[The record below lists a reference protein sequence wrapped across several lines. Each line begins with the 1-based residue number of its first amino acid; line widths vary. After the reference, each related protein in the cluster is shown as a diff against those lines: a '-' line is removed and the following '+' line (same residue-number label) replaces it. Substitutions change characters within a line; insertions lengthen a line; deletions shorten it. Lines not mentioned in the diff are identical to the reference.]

1 MPIADGD
8 LRRRIGD
15 GADLRNAKAGDLMH
29 KQPRTI
35 APEALA
41 VDAAHMMEQ
50 HGITSVLV
58 VDADRRLLGMVH
70 IRDLMLAKVI

>member
-1 MPIADGD
+1 
-8 LRRRIGD
+8 
-15 GADLRNAKAGDLMH
+15 MH